1 MTVRLA
7 GLPLDLALWG
17 VRQFAGLLGAVDRR
31 LLPDENDSEGEPEV
45 SGMPVVFVHGLAD
58 RPSIFSK
65 LQNGLRG
72 CGAGPL
78 VTATYNVLNPDIRV
92 AAHMLD
98 EQVERVRKQNGGR
111 PVCLVGHS
119 MGGLIA
125 RYYVQRLGGD
135 AHVPLV
141 ITLATPHSGTA
152 MALWAPPHPVLRQL
166 RPGSPLLAELAEPC
180 AGCRSQFV
188 AFYSNLDEA
197 IIPSSRGRLEHPDLR
212 VRNVLV
218 DGVGHLMLPVHG
230 VVIHEVREVLTE
242 AMELPLAG

>member
-7 GLPLDLALWG
+7 GLPLDIALWG
-17 VRQFAGLLGAVDRR
+17 VRQFAVLLGAVDHR
-31 LLPDENDSEGEPEV
+31 LLPDDSDGEFGV

-72 CGAGPL
+72 CGAGPF
-78 VTATYNVLNPDIRV
+78 VTATYSVLNPDIRV
-92 AAHMLD
+92 AARMLA
-98 EQVERVRKQNGGR
+98 EQVERVQEQNGGR
-111 PVCLVGHS
+111 PVCLIGHS

-197 IIPSSRGRLEHPDLR
+197 IIPSSRARIDHPDLR
-212 VRNVLV
+212 VRNILV
-218 DGVGHLMLPVHG
+218 DSVGHLMLPVHG
-230 VVIHEVREVLTE
+230 TVIHGVRDVLTE
-242 AMELPLAG
+242 AMELPMAG

>member
-17 VRQFAGLLGAVDRR
+17 VRQFAGMLGAVDRR
-31 LLPDENDSEGEPEV
+31 LLPDDSDGEFGV
-45 SGMPVVFVHGLAD
+45 SCMPVVFVHGLAD

-72 CGAGPL
+72 CGAGPF
-78 VTATYNVLNPDIRV
+78 VTATYSVLNPDIRV
-92 AAHMLD
+92 AARVLG
-98 EQVERVRKQNGGR
+98 EQVERVQEQNGGR
-111 PVCLVGHS
+111 PVCLIGHS

-135 AHVPLV
+135 ARVPLV

-180 AGCRSQFV
+180 AGCRTQFV

-197 IIPSSRGRLEHPDLR
+197 IIPSSRARIDHPDLQ
-212 VRNVLV
+212 VRHVLV

-230 VVIHEVREVLTE
+230 TVIHGVRDVLTE

>member
-17 VRQFAGLLGAVDRR
+17 VRQFAGLIGAVDRR
-31 LLPDENDSEGEPEV
+31 LPTDDDKCEPDV

-72 CGAGPL
+72 CGAGPF
-78 VTATYNVLNPDIRV
+78 VTATYNVFNPDIRV
-92 AAHMLD
+92 AARMLG
-98 EQVERVRKQNGGR
+98 EQVERVRKQNGDR

-180 AGCRSQFV
+180 PDCRAQFV

-197 IIPSSRGRLEHPDLR
+197 VIPTARGRLDHEDLL

-230 VVIHEVREVLTE
+230 TVINEVRALLTD
-242 AMELPLAG
+242 AAVQVPLAG